1 MPAGVWDETSVYG
14 DLRNYQEDEGTARV
28 RRTLYT
34 IWKRTAAPPTMLLF
48 DAPNRE
54 TCTVRRSNT
63 NTPLQAL
70 ALLNEATFVEAARK
84 LGERMIREGGQQD
97 RDRVRYGFRL
107 APSDGLLKVGKS
119 PVDAAIDAR
128 DLVAYSLLGR
138 VLLNLDEVVTR

>member
-1 MPAGVWDETSVYG
+1 
-14 DLRNYQEDEGTARV
+14 
-28 RRTLYT
+28 
-34 IWKRTAAPPTMLLF
+34 MLLF

-70 ALLNEATFVEAARK
+70 ALLNETTFVEAARK

-97 RDRVRYGFRL
+97 RDRVGYGFRL
-107 APSDGLLKVGKS
+107 AVGRWPSEEETSILLEALSEDRQRLAAGSLRSDGLLKVGKS
-119 PVDAAIDAR
+119 AVDASIDPQELA
-128 DLVAYSLLGR
+128 AYSLLGR